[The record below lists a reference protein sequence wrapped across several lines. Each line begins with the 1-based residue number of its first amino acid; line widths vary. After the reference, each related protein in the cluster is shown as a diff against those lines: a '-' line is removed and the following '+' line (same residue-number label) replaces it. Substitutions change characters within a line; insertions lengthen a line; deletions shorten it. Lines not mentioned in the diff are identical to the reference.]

1 MSTLMSDCAKR
12 LRNLPMLTVC
22 LLEGPA
28 LGGGAELTTLTDLRL
43 ATQDSWV
50 AFVQCK
56 VGDHFK

>member
-43 ATQDSWV
+43 ATKDSWV

-56 VGDHFK
+56 V